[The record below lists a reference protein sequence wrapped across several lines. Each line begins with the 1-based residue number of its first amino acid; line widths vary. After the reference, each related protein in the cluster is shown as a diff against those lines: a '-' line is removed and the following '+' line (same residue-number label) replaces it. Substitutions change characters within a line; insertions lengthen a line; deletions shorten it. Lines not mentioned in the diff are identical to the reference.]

1 MSGNSH
7 NFGVDGDSLSHFIQ
21 NMDTSNCVNEK
32 AVYYFVGQ
40 QNKQVPNDAGF
51 VGIVNSTNITVRDS
65 ALTNNSVGVLFVC
78 TDNSR
83 IENVTASGNKYG
95 ISMDFSNNNTLFGN
109 TVSDNNC
116 GIFLNYS
123 SGNDLVDNIAN
134 LIDGLGIDMYDSSN
148 NTLKNNTVNSNRFH
162 GIRLWDSNN
171 NMLTNNTANSNDDCG
186 IELAGSNNNTL
197 VNNNVSNN
205 LLHGISL
212 SSSSYNTLTNNIAN
226 SNRYGGIDVWFS
238 NSTTLQSNTASNNG
252 HESFIAGIC
261 IAYSNN
267 NSLQNNTASNNGNG
281 IRLYDADAN
290 NITCNLVAHNQ
301 HRGFFLHDGC
311 TNTNISYN
319 NIIENGNYDPETG
332 GWEWQLFLLSS
343 GKAEAKHNY
352 WGAGMNDSTIDA
364 SIHGGDGE
372 VEFYPFETNPIT
384 CAPAPELYGD
394 VNHDGKLSTADA
406 VLALRMAVGSID
418 IDPAADVNCDGRVT
432 SLDALMILQA
442 L

>member
-1 MSGNSH
+1 MVNGRSIYYW
-7 NFGVDGDSLSHFIQ
+7 VD
-21 NMDTSNCVNEK
+21 
-32 AVYYFVGQ
+32 Q
-40 QNKQVPNDAGF
+40 QDKMIPCNAGF
-51 VGIVNSTNITVRDS
+51 VGVVNSTNITVKD
-65 ALTNNSVGVLFVC
+65 LTLTRNAQGVLFAY
-78 TDNSR
+78 TENSK
-83 IENVTASGNKYG
+83 IENINASSNKYG
-95 ISMDFSNNNTLFGN
+95 IYMDSSSNNTLFGN
-109 TVSDNNC
+109 IANSNNEC
-116 GIFLNYS
+116 GIFLS
-123 SGNDLVDNIAN
+123 SSRDNNLVGNTISNNLQHGIDLSSSSYNN
-134 LIDGLGIDMYDSSN
+134 LIDNTANQINGNGITLSSSN
-148 NTLKNNTVNSNRFH
+148 CNT
-162 GIRLWDSNN
+162 
-171 NMLTNNTANSNDDCG
+171 LTNNTANLNIGSG
-186 IELAGSNNNTL
+186 ISIGGSSDNTL

-364 SIHGGDGE
+364 SIHEGGGE